1 MSTQRGLAA
10 ASPKA
15 AYLFPGQGTQYV
27 GMDKQLN
34 ELSAVAR
41 EVFQQVDE
49 ALEFPL
55 SRIMFE
61 GPQEELTRTI
71 NAQPA
76 ILAVSIACLKT
87 MAETLGPDDTP
98 RPSFVAGH
106 SLGEYTALVAANVVG
121 ISEAARLVRERGRL
135 MQQASE
141 KRIGGMAAVLGLDE
155 LTLEEVCRET
165 GATISNVNAD
175 DQMVIAGDR
184 VALARAMDLAALR
197 GAKRLIRLQV
207 SGAFHTPLMQS
218 AADGMAQVLG
228 SVEFQDPQV
237 PVVAN
242 CTGRPLRTAD
252 AIKEELIQQISGCV
266 QWQRSVRYMTG
277 AGVTDFYEIGPGRV
291 LSAMVKRITSDA
303 RVTDMSDRTL
313 LAVQATAAM

>member
-1 MSTQRGLAA
+1 M
-10 ASPKA
+10 
-15 AYLFPGQGTQYV
+15 
-27 GMDKQLN
+27 
-34 ELSAVAR
+34 
-41 EVFQQVDE
+41 
-49 ALEFPL
+49 
-55 SRIMFE
+55 
-61 GPQEELTRTI
+61 
-71 NAQPA
+71 
-76 ILAVSIACLKT
+76 AVSLACLKT
-87 MAETLGPDDTP
+87 MAETLRPHDAP

-121 ISEAARLVRERGRL
+121 ISDAVRLVRERGRL

-141 KRIGGMAAVLGLDE
+141 MRIGGMVAVLGLDE

-175 DQMVIAGDR
+175 DQVVIAGDR

-218 AADGMAQVLG
+218 AADGMADVLG
-228 SVEFQDPQV
+228 SVEFQDPQI

-242 CTGRPLRTAD
+242 CTGHPLKTAD
-252 AIKEELIQQISGCV
+252 AIKEELVHQISGCV
-266 QWQRSVRYMTG
+266 QWQRSVLYMTG

-291 LSAMVKRITSDA
+291 LTAMMKRINADA
-303 RVTDMSDRTL
+303 RVTGMSDRSL
-313 LAVQATAAM
+313 LAAQVMAL